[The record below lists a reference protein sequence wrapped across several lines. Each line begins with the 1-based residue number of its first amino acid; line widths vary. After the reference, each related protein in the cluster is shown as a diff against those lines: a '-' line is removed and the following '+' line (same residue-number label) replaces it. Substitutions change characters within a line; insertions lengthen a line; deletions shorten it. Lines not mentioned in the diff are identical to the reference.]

1 MLGCVFSIALKA
13 SREKCP
19 DAMDLLGFCCVKLC
33 TLSAVTQSSKLQF
46 LFLAEKNPCQIA
58 DYLGHCRT
66 VMLEEEELY

>member
-1 MLGCVFSIALKA
+1 MLGCVFGIALKS

-19 DAMDLLGFCCVKLC
+19 DAMDLLDFCCVKLYM
-33 TLSAVTQSSKLQF
+33 LSAVIQSSKLQF

-58 DYLGHCRT
+58 DYLGHCCT